1 MILRVILPRLHLT
14 FNTYY
19 FKTFI
24 MPLELSG
31 RLVTVMPEQTGNGRN
46 GVWKKQDFVIELA
59 GPYPKKVCMTAW
71 GEKADT
77 LLEVSTGDELK
88 VSFDI
93 ESREYN
99 GRWYT
104 DLKAW
109 KIEAQAAG
117 GQPQAQ
123 QTPQHGN
130 RGGAAP
136 AKTSQPATN
145 APFMGGDD
153 DNDLPF

>member
-1 MILRVILPRLHLT
+1 
-14 FNTYY
+14 
-19 FKTFI
+19 

-31 RLVTVMPEQTGNGRN
+31 RLVTVLPEQTGNGRN

-71 GEKADT
+71 GDKADT

-88 VSFDI
+88 VSFDV

-109 KIEAQAAG
+109 KIEPAAAG
-117 GQPQAQ
+117 GQSQPQPQ
-123 QTPQHGN
+123 QQSN
-130 RGGAAP
+130 RGPAP
-136 AKTSQPATN
+136 VKTGQPTANN
-145 APFMGGDD
+145 APFLGGNDD

>member
-1 MILRVILPRLHLT
+1 
-14 FNTYY
+14 
-19 FKTFI
+19 

-31 RLVTVMPEQTGNGRN
+31 RLVTVLPEQTGNGRN

-71 GEKADT
+71 GDKADT
-77 LLEVSTGDELK
+77 LLEASTGDELK
-88 VSFDI
+88 VSFDV

-109 KIEAQAAG
+109 KIEPVAAG

-123 QTPQHGN
+123 QSPQQN
-130 RGGAAP
+130 RSGAAP
-136 AKTSQPATN
+136 LKTGQPAAN
-145 APFMGGDD
+145 APFLGGNDD

>member
-1 MILRVILPRLHLT
+1 
-14 FNTYY
+14 
-19 FKTFI
+19 

-31 RLVTVMPEQTGNGRN
+31 RLVTVLPEQTGNGRN

-71 GEKADT
+71 GDKADT

-88 VSFDI
+88 VSFDV

-109 KIEAQAAG
+109 KIEPATATAG

-123 QTPQHGN
+123 QQPSS
-130 RGGAAP
+130 RGGATP
-136 AKTSQPATN
+136 VKTGGQPATN
-145 APFMGGDD
+145 NAPFLGGDDD